1 MEQSIVQIHKL
12 IELAEKYRITFK
24 SLEGQT
30 CVVRFD
36 FLSYSGATTELVGA
50 TKPFTLQE
58 YNTEENLFKPVRP
71 LMATINIL
79 TSASGV
85 TMDNFIA
92 DTDSEIIV
100 WFDFGSWTGYWK
112 GWLLQDDFQ
121 ETWIDTYHV
130 LTLKASDGL
139 GKLQD
144 QKFTDFS
151 GNELVGTYTP
161 FELMS
166 YCIYNTPKNFVEA
179 KFINNLYNT
188 YMADGLTDSPL
199 EQCYIDVK
207 TFQTEAANYDNS
219 LTVLKKINSAFN
231 QTMFFYKANWW
242 VLRLEEL
249 YAPTSTN
256 ITGYTNGISGKSSF
270 QLRFDALVSKTST
283 IKPIN
288 AEMLRFIRRK
298 TKRDTINFYY
308 NQFNEVICNETFSR
322 GDLNSE
328 TSTIKNYDLNNWT
341 REKGTLSAPTVVTTG
356 YGRNEEFDANGQL
369 IDNFAYCD
377 ADVSSLSWLRSC
389 GLNSLENERFSMR
402 LNHKYDTTFAGN
414 GNQGVA
420 IIQLVGVTNNYTLDS
435 KGEWIMSNASFSTN
449 IKQLQLY
456 YNGTSGILPTDYQQL
471 DIVSNTIPENGTIY
485 ILLLGPSNIFYIN
498 SKRFNSLNV
507 EIVNPFNG
515 YNNKT
520 IKGIQSVFTKLA
532 DVRNDFEEEI
542 FIDDA
547 FSRIFKGT
555 ILEDDEITPTKK
567 EWYRRRYDT
576 ESFGFRKQ
584 NDIAHWEHNRFN
596 RSKIDCNFFGLT
608 WLQGS
613 TPEPIGLINTFR
625 FTDDDPN
632 KIYYILNLKEID
644 FSSSTWS
651 ATMLEVYDSA
661 RDNDSTTITKTLD
674 TTTTSGTYNALVY
687 AKLTIV
693 SAADFLINSNQDQ
706 LYYNGSNSITVNI
719 TARINGYINSL
730 TTSPITITLRKNAT
744 VLNTYTLS
752 VPTTPYPFAA
762 NLDTA
767 GVTINPGDYL
777 FIQYGSTITQV
788 QVTSGGID
796 FTYSSIVPFNY
807 DDYQDKYLYQ

>member
-1 MEQSIVQIHKL
+1 
-12 IELAEKYRITFK
+12 LAEKYRITFK
-24 SLEGQT
+24 TLEGQT

-36 FLSYSGATTELVGA
+36 FTAYSGTTTELIGA
-50 TKPFTLQE
+50 DKPFTLQE
-58 YNTEENLFKPVRP
+58 YNTDENLFKSVRP
-71 LMATINIL
+71 LMATINIA
-79 TSASGV
+79 TNASGV
-85 TMDNFIA
+85 TMDDFIA

-100 WFDFGSWTGYWK
+100 WFDFGIWLGYWK

-121 ETWIDTYHV
+121 ETWIDSYHV
-130 LTLKASDGL
+130 LTLRASDGL
-139 GKLQD
+139 GKLSD

-166 YCIYNTPKNFVEA
+166 FCIYNTPKNFVEA
-179 KFINNLYNT
+179 KFINNLYNK
-188 YMADGLTDSPL
+188 YMTDALTDSPL
-199 EQCYIDVK
+199 EQCYIDAK
-207 TFQTEAANYDNS
+207 TFQIEADNYDDS

-249 YAPTSTN
+249 YCPTTTN
-256 ITGYTNGISGKSSF
+256 LIGYTNGISGKSSF
-270 QLRFDALVSKTST
+270 EKRFDVDVSTTST
-283 IKPIN
+283 VKPIN
-288 AEMLRFIRRK
+288 NEMLRYIRRK
-298 TKRDTINFYY
+298 TKRDIINFYY

-322 GDLNSE
+322 GDFNSE
-328 TSTIKNYDLNNWT
+328 TSTNKNYDLNNWT
-341 REKGTLSAPTVVTTG
+341 REIGTLSSPTIVSTG

-369 IDNFAYCD
+369 IDNYAYCD
-377 ADVSSLSWLRSC
+377 AETSSLSWLRSC
-389 GLNSLENERFSMR
+389 GLNSLKNERFSMK
-402 LNHKYDTTFAGN
+402 LNHRYDTTFAGN

-420 IIQLVGVTNNYTLDS
+420 IIQLQGVTNNYTLQS
-435 KGEWIMSNASFSTN
+435 NGEWVMSNSTWTTN

-456 YNGTSGILPTDYQQL
+456 YNGTSGIRPVDYQQL
-471 DIVSNTIPENGTIY
+471 DIVSNILPENGTIY
-485 ILLLGPSNIFYIN
+485 ILLLGPSNTFYPN
-498 SKRFNSLNV
+498 TKRFNSLTV

-520 IKGIQSVFTKLA
+520 IKGIQSVFTKTA

-542 FIDDA
+542 YIDDA

-555 ILEDDEITPTKK
+555 ILEDDEITPTIK

-576 ESFGFRKQ
+576 ESYGFRKQ

-596 RSKIDCNFFGLT
+596 RTKLDCNFYGLT
-608 WLQGS
+608 WISVS

-625 FTDDDPN
+625 FIDDDPN

-651 ATMLEVYDSA
+651 ATMIEVYDSD
-661 RDNDSTTITKTLD
+661 RDNDSSTITKTLD
-674 TTTTSGTYNALVY
+674 TTTTAGTYNALVY

-693 SAADFLINSNQDQ
+693 SAADFLLNSNQDQ
-706 LYYNGSNSITVNI
+706 LYYDGDESITVNI
-719 TARINGYINSL
+719 TARINGYINSRIS
-730 TTSPITITLRKNAT
+730 SPIEITLRKNAT
-744 VLNTYTLS
+744 ILSTYTLA

-762 NLDTA
+762 NLDVA

-777 FIQYGSTITQV
+777 FIQYGSSITQV

-796 FTYSSIVPFNY
+796 FTYSFINPFNY
-807 DDYQDKYLYQ
+807 DDYEDKFLYQ

>member
-1 MEQSIVQIHKL
+1 M
-12 IELAEKYRITFK
+12 AEKYRITFK
-24 SLEGQT
+24 TLEGQT

-36 FLSYSGATTELVGA
+36 FTAYSGTTTELIGA
-50 TKPFTLQE
+50 DKPFTLQE
-58 YNTEENLFKPVRP
+58 YNTDENLFKSVRP
-71 LMATINIL
+71 LMATINIA
-79 TSASGV
+79 TNASGV
-85 TMDNFIA
+85 TMDDFIA

-100 WFDFGSWTGYWK
+100 WFDFGIWLGYWK

-121 ETWIDTYHV
+121 ETWIDSYHV
-130 LTLKASDGL
+130 LTLRASDGL
-139 GKLQD
+139 GKLSD

-166 YCIYNTPKNFVEA
+166 FCIYNTPKNFVEA
-179 KFINNLYNT
+179 KFINNLYNK
-188 YMADGLTDSPL
+188 YMTDALTDSPL
-199 EQCYIDVK
+199 EQCYIDAK
-207 TFQTEAANYDNS
+207 TFQIEADNYDDS

-249 YAPTSTN
+249 YCPTTTN
-256 ITGYTNGISGKSSF
+256 LIGYTNGIISKSSF
-270 QLRFDALVSKTST
+270 EKRFDVDVSTTST
-283 IKPIN
+283 VKPIN
-288 AEMLRFIRRK
+288 NEMLRYIRRK
-298 TKRDTINFYY
+298 TKRDIINFYY

-322 GDLNSE
+322 GDFNSE
-328 TSTIKNYDLNNWT
+328 TSTNKNYDLNNWT
-341 REKGTLSAPTVVTTG
+341 REIGTLSSPTIVSTG

-369 IDNFAYCD
+369 IDNYAYCD
-377 ADVSSLSWLRSC
+377 AETSSLSWLRSC
-389 GLNSLENERFSMR
+389 GLNSLKNERFSMK
-402 LNHKYDTTFAGN
+402 LNHRYDTTFAGN

-420 IIQLVGVTNNYTLDS
+420 IIQLQGVTNNYTLQS
-435 KGEWIMSNASFSTN
+435 NGEWVMSNSTWTTN

-456 YNGTSGILPTDYQQL
+456 YNGTSGIRPVDYQQL
-471 DIVSNTIPENGTIY
+471 DIVSNILPENGTIY
-485 ILLLGPSNIFYIN
+485 ILLLGPSNTFYPN
-498 SKRFNSLNV
+498 TKRFNSLTV

-520 IKGIQSVFTKLA
+520 IKGIQSVFTKTA

-542 FIDDA
+542 YIDDA

-555 ILEDDEITPTKK
+555 ILEDDEITPTIK

-576 ESFGFRKQ
+576 ESYGFRKQ

-596 RSKIDCNFFGLT
+596 RTKLDCNFYGLT
-608 WLQGS
+608 WISVS
-613 TPEPIGLINTFR
+613 TLEPIGLINTFR
-625 FTDDDPN
+625 FIDDDPN

-651 ATMLEVYDSA
+651 ATMIEVYDSD
-661 RDNDSTTITKTLD
+661 RDNDSSTITKTLD
-674 TTTTSGTYNALVY
+674 TTTTPGTYNVLVY

-693 SAADFLINSNQDQ
+693 SAADFLLNSNQDQ
-706 LYYNGSNSITVNI
+706 LYYDGDESITVNI
-719 TARINGYINSL
+719 TARINGYINSRIS
-730 TTSPITITLRKNAT
+730 SPIQITLRKNAT
-744 VLNTYTLS
+744 VLSTYTLA

-762 NLDTA
+762 NLDVA

-777 FIQYGSTITQV
+777 FIQYGSSITQV

-796 FTYSSIVPFNY
+796 FTYSFINPFNY
-807 DDYQDKYLYQ
+807 DDYEDKFLYQ

>member
-1 MEQSIVQIHKL
+1 M
-12 IELAEKYRITFK
+12 AEKYRITFK
-24 SLEGQT
+24 TLEGQT

-36 FLSYSGATTELVGA
+36 FTAYSGTTTELIGA
-50 TKPFTLQE
+50 DKPFTLQE
-58 YNTEENLFKPVRP
+58 YNTDENLFKSVRP
-71 LMATINIL
+71 LMATINIA
-79 TSASGV
+79 TNASGV
-85 TMDNFIA
+85 TMDDFIA

-100 WFDFGSWTGYWK
+100 WFDFGIWLGYWK

-121 ETWIDTYHV
+121 ETWIDSYHV
-130 LTLKASDGL
+130 LTLRASDGL
-139 GKLQD
+139 GKLSD

-166 YCIYNTPKNFVEA
+166 FCIYNTPKNFVEA
-179 KFINNLYNT
+179 KFINNLYNK
-188 YMADGLTDSPL
+188 YMTDALTDSPL
-199 EQCYIDVK
+199 EQCYIDAK
-207 TFQTEAANYDNS
+207 TFQIEADNYDDS

-249 YAPTSTN
+249 YCPTTTN
-256 ITGYTNGISGKSSF
+256 LIGYTNGISGKSSF
-270 QLRFDALVSKTST
+270 EKRFDVDVSTTST
-283 IKPIN
+283 VKPIN
-288 AEMLRFIRRK
+288 NEMLRYIRRK
-298 TKRDTINFYY
+298 TKRDIINFYY

-322 GDLNSE
+322 GDFNSE
-328 TSTIKNYDLNNWT
+328 TSTNKNYDLNNWT
-341 REKGTLSAPTVVTTG
+341 REIGTLSSPTIVSTG

-369 IDNFAYCD
+369 IDNYAYCD
-377 ADVSSLSWLRSC
+377 AETSSLSWLRSC
-389 GLNSLENERFSMR
+389 GLNSLKNERFSMK
-402 LNHKYDTTFAGN
+402 LNHRYDTTFAGN

-420 IIQLVGVTNNYTLDS
+420 IIQLQGVTNNYTLQS
-435 KGEWIMSNASFSTN
+435 NGEWVMSNSTWTTN

-456 YNGTSGILPTDYQQL
+456 YNGTSGIRPVDYQQL
-471 DIVSNTIPENGTIY
+471 DIVSNILPENGTIY
-485 ILLLGPSNIFYIN
+485 ILLLGPSNTFYPN
-498 SKRFNSLNV
+498 TKRFNSLTV

-520 IKGIQSVFTKLA
+520 IKGIQSVFTKTA

-542 FIDDA
+542 YIDDA

-555 ILEDDEITPTKK
+555 ILEDDEITPTIK

-576 ESFGFRKQ
+576 ESYGFRKQ

-596 RSKIDCNFFGLT
+596 RTKLDCNFYGLT
-608 WLQGS
+608 WISVS

-625 FTDDDPN
+625 FIDDDPN

-651 ATMLEVYDSA
+651 ATMIEVYDSD
-661 RDNDSTTITKTLD
+661 RDNDSSTITKTLD
-674 TTTTSGTYNALVY
+674 TTTTAGTYNALVY

-693 SAADFLINSNQDQ
+693 SAADFLLNSNQDQ
-706 LYYNGSNSITVNI
+706 LYYDGDESITVNI
-719 TARINGYINSL
+719 TARINGYINSRIS
-730 TTSPITITLRKNAT
+730 SPIEITLRKNAT
-744 VLNTYTLS
+744 VLSTYTLA

-762 NLDTA
+762 NLDVA

-777 FIQYGSTITQV
+777 FIQYGSSITQV

-796 FTYSSIVPFNY
+796 FTYSFINPFNY
-807 DDYQDKYLYQ
+807 DDYEDKFLYQ

>member
-1 MEQSIVQIHKL
+1 M
-12 IELAEKYRITFK
+12 AEKYRITFN

-36 FLSYSGATTELVGA
+36 FLSYTGATIELVGA

-92 DTDSEIIV
+92 DTDSEITV
-100 WFDFGSWTGYWK
+100 WFDFGTWTGYWK

-121 ETWIDTYHV
+121 ETWIDSYHV

-144 QKFTDFS
+144 QKLTDFS

-166 YCIYNTPKNFVEA
+166 YCIYNTPKNFVNA
-179 KFINNLYNT
+179 RIINNLYNT

-207 TFQTEAANYDNS
+207 TFQIEAANYDNS

-242 VLRLEEL
+242 ILRLEEL

-270 QLRFDALVSKTST
+270 EQRFDALISKTST

-298 TKRDTINFYY
+298 TKRDIVNFYY

-322 GDLNSE
+322 GDLLSE
-328 TSTIKNYDLNNWT
+328 TATLKEYELNNWT
-341 REKGTLSAPTVVTTG
+341 REKGTLSSPTVVTTG
-356 YGRNEEFDANGQL
+356 YGRNEEFDVNGQL

-377 ADVSSLSWLRSC
+377 ADVSVLSWLRSC
-389 GLNSLENERFSMR
+389 ALNCLENERFSMK
-402 LNHKYDTTFAGN
+402 LNHKYDTTFTGS
-414 GNQGVA
+414 GTQGVA
-420 IIQLVGVTNNYTLDS
+420 IIQLQGVTNNYTLDS
-435 KGEWIMSNASFSTN
+435 KGEWIMSNSTWTTN

-456 YNGTSGILPTDYQQL
+456 YNGTSGIIPTDYQQL
-471 DIVSNTIPENGTIY
+471 DIVSNTIPENGNIY
-485 ILLLGPSNIFYIN
+485 ILLLGPSNTFYIN
-498 SKRFNSLNV
+498 KKRFNSLSV

-520 IKGIQSVFTKLA
+520 IKGIQSVFTKTA

-567 EWYRRRYDT
+567 EWYRRRYNT

-608 WLQGS
+608 WVSGS

-651 ATMLEVYDSA
+651 ATMLEVYDSD
-661 RDNDSTTITKTLD
+661 RDNDSSTITKTLD
-674 TTTTSGTYNALVY
+674 TTTTSGTYNSLVY

-693 SAADFLINSNQDQ
+693 TAADFLLNSNQDQ
-706 LYYNGSNSITVNI
+706 LYYNGSNAITVNI
-719 TARINGYINSL
+719 TARINGYINSR
-730 TTSPITITLRKNAT
+730 TTSPIEITLRKNAT
-744 VLNTYTLS
+744 ILNTYTLA
-752 VPTTPYPFAA
+752 VPSTPFPFAA

-788 QVTSGGID
+788 QVTGGGID
-796 FTYSSIVPFNY
+796 FTYSSTVPFNY

>member
-1 MEQSIVQIHKL
+1 M
-12 IELAEKYRITFK
+12 AEKYRITFK
-24 SLEGQT
+24 TLEGQT

-36 FLSYSGATTELVGA
+36 FSSYSGSTTELVGA
-50 TKPFTLQE
+50 DKPFTLQE
-58 YNTEENLFKPVRP
+58 YNTDENLFKPVRP

-85 TMDNFIA
+85 TMDNFVA
-92 DTDSEIIV
+92 DTDSEILV
-100 WFDFGSWTGYWK
+100 SFDFGSWGNYWV

-139 GKLQD
+139 GKLSD

-166 YCIYNTPKNFVEA
+166 YCIFNTPKTLINSKV
-179 KFINNLYNT
+179 INNLYNT
-188 YMADGLTDSPL
+188 YMANGYTDSPL
-199 EQCYIDVK
+199 EQCYIDAK
-207 TFQTEAANYDNS
+207 TFQKEAENYDDA
-219 LTVLKKINSAFN
+219 LTVLKKINAAFN
-231 QTMFFYKANWW
+231 QTMFMYKNAWW
-242 VLRLEEL
+242 ILRLEEL
-249 YAPTSTN
+249 YAPTTTN
-256 ITGYTNGISGKSSF
+256 IIGFTNSLSGKSSF
-270 QLRFDALVSKTST
+270 DKRFDAIISRNSP

-298 TKRDTINFYY
+298 TKRDIIDFYY

-322 GDLNSE
+322 GDLVSE
-328 TSTIKNYDLNNWT
+328 SATLKEYNLDNWT
-341 REKGTLSAPTVVTTG
+341 REKGTLGSPTVVTTG

-389 GLNSLENERFSMR
+389 GLSALQNERFSMKF
-402 LNHKYDTTFAGN
+402 NHKYDTTFAAN

-420 IIQLVGVTNNYTLDS
+420 IIQLQGITNNYTLDNN
-435 KGEWIMSNASFSTN
+435 GEWVMSNSTWSSN
-449 IKQLQLY
+449 VKTLQLY
-456 YNGTSGILPTDYQQL
+456 YNGTSGILPTDYQAF
-471 DIVSNTIPENGTIY
+471 DIVSNDIPENGTIY
-485 ILLLGPSNIFYIN
+485 ILLLGPSNVLYFN
-498 SKRFNSLNV
+498 KKRFNSLSV

-520 IKGIQSVFTKLA
+520 IRGIQSIFTKTA

-555 ILEDDEITPTKK
+555 ILENDEITPTKK
-567 EWYRRRYDT
+567 EWYRRRYNT

-596 RSKIDCNFFGLT
+596 RSKIDCNFYGLT
-608 WLQGS
+608 WDSSG
-613 TPEPIGLINTFR
+613 TTEPIGLINTFR
-625 FTDDDPN
+625 FIDDDPN

-651 ATMLEVYDSA
+651 ATMIEVYDSA

-674 TTTTSGTYNALVY
+674 TTTTSGTYNSLVY

-693 SAADFLINSNQDQ
+693 SAADFLLNSNQDQ

-719 TARINGYINSL
+719 TARINGYINSM
-730 TTSPITITLRKNAT
+730 TSSPITITLRKNAT
-744 VLNTYTLS
+744 ILNTYTLS

-762 NLDTA
+762 NLDTSS
-767 GVTINPGDYL
+767 VTINPGDYL

-796 FTYSSIVPFNY
+796 FTYTSTVPFSY
-807 DDYQDKYLYQ
+807 DNYQDKYIYQ

>member
-1 MEQSIVQIHKL
+1 
-12 IELAEKYRITFK
+12 LAEKYRITFK
-24 SLEGQT
+24 TLEGQT

-36 FLSYSGATTELVGA
+36 FTAYSGTTTELIGA
-50 TKPFTLQE
+50 DKPFTLQE
-58 YNTEENLFKPVRP
+58 YNTDENLFKSVRP
-71 LMATINIL
+71 LMATINIA
-79 TSASGV
+79 TNASGV
-85 TMDNFIA
+85 TMDDFIA

-100 WFDFGSWTGYWK
+100 WFDFGIWLGYWK

-121 ETWIDTYHV
+121 ETWIDSYHV
-130 LTLKASDGL
+130 LTLRASDGL
-139 GKLQD
+139 GKLSD

-166 YCIYNTPKNFVEA
+166 FCIYNTPKNFVEA
-179 KFINNLYNT
+179 KFINNLYNK
-188 YMADGLTDSPL
+188 YMTDALTDSPL
-199 EQCYIDVK
+199 EQCYIDAK
-207 TFQTEAANYDNS
+207 TFQIEADNYDDS

-249 YAPTSTN
+249 YCPTTTN
-256 ITGYTNGISGKSSF
+256 LIGYTNGIISKSSF
-270 QLRFDALVSKTST
+270 EKRFDVDVSTTST
-283 IKPIN
+283 VKPIN
-288 AEMLRFIRRK
+288 NEMLRYIRRK
-298 TKRDTINFYY
+298 TKRDIINFYY

-322 GDLNSE
+322 GDFNSE
-328 TSTIKNYDLNNWT
+328 TSTNKNYDLNNWT
-341 REKGTLSAPTVVTTG
+341 REIGTLSSPTIVSTG

-369 IDNFAYCD
+369 IDNYAYCD
-377 ADVSSLSWLRSC
+377 AETSSLSWLRSC
-389 GLNSLENERFSMR
+389 GLNSLKNERFSMK
-402 LNHKYDTTFAGN
+402 LNHRYDTTFAGN

-420 IIQLVGVTNNYTLDS
+420 IIQLQGVTNNYTLQS
-435 KGEWIMSNASFSTN
+435 NGEWVMSNSTWTTN

-456 YNGTSGILPTDYQQL
+456 YNGTSGIRPVDYQQL
-471 DIVSNTIPENGTIY
+471 DIVSNILPENGTIY
-485 ILLLGPSNIFYIN
+485 ILLLGPSNTFYPN
-498 SKRFNSLNV
+498 TKRFNSLTV

-520 IKGIQSVFTKLA
+520 IKGIQSVFTKTA

-542 FIDDA
+542 YIDDA

-555 ILEDDEITPTKK
+555 ILEDDEITPTIK

-576 ESFGFRKQ
+576 ESYGFRKQ

-596 RSKIDCNFFGLT
+596 RTKLDCNFYGLT
-608 WLQGS
+608 WISVS

-625 FTDDDPN
+625 FIDDDPN

-651 ATMLEVYDSA
+651 ATMIEVYDSD
-661 RDNDSTTITKTLD
+661 RDNDSSTITKTLD
-674 TTTTSGTYNALVY
+674 TTTTPGTYNALVY

-693 SAADFLINSNQDQ
+693 SAADFLLNSNQDQ
-706 LYYNGSNSITVNI
+706 LYYDGDESITVNI
-719 TARINGYINSL
+719 TARINGYINSRIS
-730 TTSPITITLRKNAT
+730 SPIEITLRKNAT
-744 VLNTYTLS
+744 ILSTYTLA

-762 NLDTA
+762 NLDVA

-777 FIQYGSTITQV
+777 FIQYGSSITQV

-796 FTYSSIVPFNY
+796 FTYSFINPFNY
-807 DDYQDKYLYQ
+807 DDYEDKFLYQ

>member
-420 IIQLVGVTNNYTLDS
+420 IIQ
-435 KGEWIMSNASFSTN
+435 
-449 IKQLQLY
+449 
-456 YNGTSGILPTDYQQL
+456 
-471 DIVSNTIPENGTIY
+471 
-485 ILLLGPSNIFYIN
+485 
-498 SKRFNSLNV
+498 
-507 EIVNPFNG
+507 
-515 YNNKT
+515 
-520 IKGIQSVFTKLA
+520 
-532 DVRNDFEEEI
+532 
-542 FIDDA
+542 
-547 FSRIFKGT
+547 
-555 ILEDDEITPTKK
+555 
-567 EWYRRRYDT
+567 
-576 ESFGFRKQ
+576 
-584 NDIAHWEHNRFN
+584 
-596 RSKIDCNFFGLT
+596 
-608 WLQGS
+608 
-613 TPEPIGLINTFR
+613 
-625 FTDDDPN
+625 
-632 KIYYILNLKEID
+632 
-644 FSSSTWS
+644 
-651 ATMLEVYDSA
+651 
-661 RDNDSTTITKTLD
+661 
-674 TTTTSGTYNALVY
+674 
-687 AKLTIV
+687 
-693 SAADFLINSNQDQ
+693 
-706 LYYNGSNSITVNI
+706 
-719 TARINGYINSL
+719 
-730 TTSPITITLRKNAT
+730 
-744 VLNTYTLS
+744 
-752 VPTTPYPFAA
+752 
-762 NLDTA
+762 
-767 GVTINPGDYL
+767 
-777 FIQYGSTITQV
+777 
-788 QVTSGGID
+788 
-796 FTYSSIVPFNY
+796 
-807 DDYQDKYLYQ
+807 